1 MNYEAVIFDFDGV
14 LMDSGFDGFQW
25 ALEERRKTVERN
37 DWDIEL
43 DKLQQGIFQPHHSEN
58 IKQRMEE
65 EGVNWNQLKKMEE
78 AVAERKV
85 EMAANGDIQVFQDA
99 KEILEDI
106 DLPMAVVSNA
116 YKNYLELLLTQL
128 GIKEHVVFWN
138 APSLENIKGYH
149 ERMKPEPE
157 MVEEALEELDVEN
170 AIMIGDQI
178 EDILAARKAGI
189 DSVYIDRSGDKES
202 KADYSI
208 KSLKELPEILEN

>member
-25 ALEERRKTVERN
+25 ALEERRKTIERN
-37 DWDIEL
+37 NWDIEL
-43 DKLQQGIFQPHHSEN
+43 DKLQQGIFHPHHSEN
-58 IKQRMEE
+58 IKHRMKE

-85 EMAANGDIQVFQDA
+85 EMAANGEIQVFQDA
-99 KEILEDI
+99 KKILEDI

-116 YKNYLELLLTQL
+116 YKNYLELLLTEL
-128 GIKEHVVFWN
+128 GIKENIVYWN
-138 APSLENIKGYH
+138 APSLENIKGYR

-157 MVEEALEELDVEN
+157 MVEEALEELDTGN

-208 KSLKELPEILEN
+208 KSLKELPEILKN

>member
-1 MNYEAVIFDFDGV
+1 MNYEAVIFDFDGF

-37 DWDIEL
+37 NWDIEL
-43 DKLQQGIFQPHHSEN
+43 DKLQQGIFHPHHSEN
-58 IKQRMEE
+58 IKHRMKE

-78 AVAERKV
+78 AVADRKV

-99 KEILEDI
+99 KKILEDI

-116 YKNYLELLLTQL
+116 YKNYLELLLTEL
-128 GIKEHVVFWN
+128 GIKENIVYWN
-138 APSLENIKGYH
+138 APSLENIKGYR

-157 MVEEALEELDVEN
+157 MVEEALEELDTGN

-208 KSLKELPEILEN
+208 KSLKELPEILKN